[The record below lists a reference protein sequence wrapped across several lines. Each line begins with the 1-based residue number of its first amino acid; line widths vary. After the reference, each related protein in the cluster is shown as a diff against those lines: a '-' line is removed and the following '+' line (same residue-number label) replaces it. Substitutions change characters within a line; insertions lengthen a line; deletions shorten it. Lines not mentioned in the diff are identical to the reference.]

1 MRSLWLISIK
11 IERRTTN
18 AEQYR
23 KYCGIEITSSQKR
36 TSTSEKLDLLHVP
49 FRNEEIDVLDRN
61 RYRILYDEHEAF
73 IMESRKEFESNL
85 DIAKVM
91 EEYRRLFTE
100 DDDNLVENPNEFI
113 KSKTVEDDFV

>member
-1 MRSLWLISIK
+1 MDDEELGTESTDIWKENVL
-11 IERRTTN
+11 EN
-18 AEQYR
+18 
-23 KYCGIEITSSQKR
+23 SQKR

-49 FRNEEIDVLDRN
+49 FRNEDIDVLDRN